1 MTSVV
6 QRIRPWLAKLPVE
19 QFRNPAPVVA
29 VIRLAGP
36 IGYIGALRTGLS
48 LARVAGVIERAFSL
62 LDLKAVAL
70 VINSPGGSAVQSA
83 LIAKRIRD
91 LSAEKNVPVFAFV
104 EDVAAS
110 GGYWLACAADEIYA
124 NANSVVGSI
133 GVISAGFGFTD
144 LMGKIGVERRVY
156 TAGEKKMILDPFQ
169 PEDPDDVERLQRIQ
183 REIHANF
190 QAWVRERRGLRLR
203 GLDSELF
210 TGEFWTGARA
220 LELGLIDG
228 IDDVRA
234 HMRQRFGERVK
245 LRLVSAP
252 RSILQRWLGPRT
264 GLDDGTLAGSLARG
278 WAEDVI
284 AAAEA
289 RALWSRYGL

>member
-1 MTSVV
+1 MNSVV

-29 VIRLAGP
+29 VIRLVGP
-36 IGYIGALRTGLS
+36 IGHIGALRTGLS
-48 LARVAGVIERAFSL
+48 LARLAGVIERAFNL

-91 LSAEKNVPVFAFV
+91 LATEKNVPVFAFV

-124 NANSVVGSI
+124 NANSIVGSI
-133 GVISAGFGFTD
+133 GVISAGFGFAD
-144 LMGKIGVERRVY
+144 LIGKIGVQRRVY

-169 PEDPDDVERLQRIQ
+169 PEDPDDVERLQNIQ

-210 TGEFWTGARA
+210 TGEFWTGTRA

-245 LRLVSAP
+245 LRPVSAP

-264 GLDDGTLAGSLARG
+264 GLDAGMIADSLARG